1 MSGSQFAT
9 PDGSPEQV
17 KESKKIETAMKNKS
31 LVQPQ
36 SELYGLVRKLSLKTA
51 KLNGD
56 ETEFEWPHSK
66 KELMTML
73 ITNQQSEVKLEKIL
87 AKVIKVNDQQMLC
100 GIRLVFS
107 GDQAEPIDLE
117 PPEINLLADVK

>member
-1 MSGSQFAT
+1 MSGAQFAT

-36 SELYGLVRKLSLKTA
+36 SELYGLVRKLPLKTA